1 MEETPENV
9 TLNVQSLKHK
19 LVQDKVEVTIDQLTE
34 ALQKAYDVIVFAEKE
49 LDLWK
54 NVIRT
59 TRQRCDRIET
69 EIAKKEKEN
78 GKISS

>member
-19 LVQDKVEVTIDQLTE
+19 LVQDKVEVTINQLTE
-34 ALQKAYDVIVFAEKE
+34 ALQKAYDVIIFAEKE

-54 NVIRT
+54 NVIKT

-69 EIAKKEKEN
+69 KIAKKEKEN